1 MTVEWAGE
9 GNKSSSPLWES
20 GINPAIIAGFPKHS
34 AAMSVKIVDSFEF
47 CQQQQQSAGQTP
59 VAEFARLSAELASSA
74 ATLDWVVTG
83 GRHAVGVPQLLLNV
97 SGQIQLVCQRCLSP
111 MVHAMASEST
121 LLLAKD
127 DADADEIEA
136 RIDDESLD
144 VIVGSTSQDLMVLV
158 EDEALLAL
166 PLSPRHAQC
175 PGDVPTSGVDKPESP
190 FAVLKK
196 LK

>member
-1 MTVEWAGE
+1 M
-9 GNKSSSPLWES
+9 
-20 GINPAIIAGFPKHS
+20 S
-34 AAMSVKIVDSFEF
+34 AKIVDSFEF
-47 CQQQQQSAGQTP
+47 CKQKQQSSGQVP

-74 ATLDWVVTG
+74 GTLEWVIAG
-83 GRHAVGVPQLLLNV
+83 GRHAAGVPQLLLNV

-111 MVHAMASEST
+111 MAHQMASTST

-127 DADADEIEA
+127 EADADDIEA
-136 RIDDESLD
+136 RLDDDSLD

-166 PLSPRHAQC
+166 PLSPRHTTC
-175 PGDVPTSGVDKPESP
+175 PGDVPTSGAEKAESP

>member
-1 MTVEWAGE
+1 M
-9 GNKSSSPLWES
+9 
-20 GINPAIIAGFPKHS
+20 S
-34 AAMSVKIVDSFEF
+34 AKIVDSFEF
-47 CQQQQQSAGQTP
+47 CKQQQQSSGQVP

-74 ATLDWVVTG
+74 GTLEWVIAG
-83 GRHAVGVPQLLLNV
+83 GRHAAGVPQLLLNV

-111 MVHAMASEST
+111 MPHAMASEST

-127 DADADEIEA
+127 DAEADEIEA
-136 RIDDESLD
+136 RVDDESLD

-166 PLSPRHAQC
+166 PLSPRHADC
-175 PGDVPTSGVDKPESP
+175 PGDVPSSGVEKAESP
-190 FAVLKK
+190 FAALKK

>member
-1 MTVEWAGE
+1 M
-9 GNKSSSPLWES
+9 
-20 GINPAIIAGFPKHS
+20 S
-34 AAMSVKIVDSFEF
+34 AKIVDSFEF
-47 CQQQQQSAGQTP
+47 CKQQQQSSGQVP
-59 VAEFARLSAELASSA
+59 VAEFTRLSAELASSA
-74 ATLDWVVTG
+74 GTLDWVIAG
-83 GRHAVGVPQLLLNV
+83 GRHAAGVPQLLLNV

-111 MVHAMASEST
+111 MAHQMVSTST

-127 DADADEIEA
+127 EADADDIEV
-136 RIDDESLD
+136 RLDDDSLD

-166 PLSPRHAQC
+166 PLSPRHPKC
-175 PGDVPTSGVDKPESP
+175 PGDVPTSGAEKAESP